1 MIRFNQRLIATVLL
15 VSAVGCGTST
25 IDPVIPPPAPPPPP
39 PPSGGVVT
47 VEASPGTL
55 SFASLGTAQQLAVTP
70 RDAAG
75 GSVAATVAYT
85 TRRTGIIQ
93 VSTTGL
99 VTSVGNGSDTVV
111 ASAGGKTA
119 LIPVNVTQVAT
130 TVQVSAP
137 ATPLDLAGVTAT
149 VVALARDA
157 NNRNIT
163 GAPFTFTSSN
173 PGALPV
179 DAAGIVTVARAGT
192 ARITASLGTQSTFV
206 DLTATFTGPLGP
218 SITGA
223 LTVCTGGMAGPF
235 PCQNVDLVAYLP
247 RSAIGTPSTAT
258 LNDIWGWT
266 DPLDGKEYAIVLR
279 RDGTSFIDV
288 SVPSDPRFVGYLPIT
303 VGATANVWHDV
314 KVYQNRAYIVADGAG
329 AHGMQV
335 FDLTQLRGV
344 TSPRVFAPNSVYRNI
359 NSAHNIAI
367 NTATGFGYIV
377 GASGGGTTC
386 GGGLHIV
393 DLRNAG
399 NPVFAGCFADTQTGR
414 TGTGYTHDVQCV
426 NYIGPDAQYTGRE
439 ICFGANETAIS
450 IADVTVKTAPIALS
464 RAGYPGVAYT
474 HQGWLTEDHRY
485 FLVNDELDEGQ
496 GTANTRTLVWDVTDL
511 DDPILVT
518 QYFGPTRATDHNHY
532 IRGTQMFMS
541 NYQFGLRVV
550 DVSVPSAPVQLGF
563 FDTAPALSNLPGY
576 GGSWSNYPFF
586 ASGIIVMS
594 SSTEGFFVLRAR

>member
-1 MIRFNQRLIATVLL
+1 MIPLAQRLLVTVLL
-15 VSAVGCGTST
+15 GAAVACGNSG
-25 IDPVIPPPAPPPPP
+25 IDPVVPPPAPPPPP

-47 VEASPGTL
+47 IDATPGMLT
-55 SFASLGTAQQLAVTP
+55 FPSLGTSQQLAVTP

-75 GSVAATVAYT
+75 GSVATTVTYT

-93 VSTTGL
+93 VSASGL
-99 VTSVGNGSDTVV
+99 VTSLGNGADTVV

-119 LIPVNVTQVAT
+119 LIPVNVAQVAT

-137 ATPLDLAGVTAT
+137 GTPLDLAGATAT
-149 VVALARDA
+149 VVAQARDA
-157 NNRNIT
+157 NNRVIA
-163 GAPFTFTSSN
+163 GAPFTFASSN
-173 PGALPV
+173 AGALPV
-179 DAAGIVTVARAGT
+179 DATGVVTVARAGT
-192 ARITASLGTQSTFV
+192 ARITATLGSQSSFV
-206 DLTATFTGPLGP
+206 DLTAAFTGPLGP

-266 DPLDGKEYAIVLR
+266 DPQDGKEYAIVLR
-279 RDGTSFIDV
+279 RDGTSFVDV

-303 VGATANVWHDV
+303 AGANPNVWHDV

-367 NTATGFGYIV
+367 NTASGFGYIV

-386 GGGLHIV
+386 GGGLHMV
-393 DLRNAG
+393 DLRNPAA
-399 NPVFAGCFADTQTGR
+399 PVFAGCFADTQTGR
-414 TGTGYTHDVQCV
+414 IGTGYTHDVQCV
-426 NYIGPDAQYTGRE
+426 NYIGPDAQYAGRE

-450 IADVTVKTAPIALS
+450 IADVTVKSAPIAIA

-474 HQGWLTEDHRY
+474 HQGWLTEDQRY
-485 FLVNDELDEGQ
+485 FLVNDELDEQQ
-496 GTANTRTLVWDVTDL
+496 GTANTRTLIWDVTDL

-532 IRGTQMFMS
+532 IRGTRMFMS
-541 NYQFGLRVV
+541 NYQYGLRVV
-550 DVSVPSAPVQLGF
+550 DVSAPTAPIQLGF
-563 FDTAPALSNLPGY
+563 FDTAPTLSNTPGF

>member
-1 MIRFNQRLIATVLL
+1 MISHAQRLLATVLL
-15 VSAVGCGTST
+15 GAAVGCGTSS

-39 PPSGGVVT
+39 PSGGVVT
-47 VEASPGTL
+47 LDASPGAL
-55 SFASLGTAQQLAVTP
+55 IFVSLGTAQQLAVTP

-75 GSVAATVAYT
+75 GSVAATVTYT

-93 VSTTGL
+93 VGANGL
-99 VTSVGNGSDTVV
+99 VTSIGNGADTVV
-111 ASAGGKTA
+111 ASAGGKAA

-130 TVQVSAP
+130 AVQLTAP
-137 ATPLDLAGVTAT
+137 ATPLDMAGKAVTL
-149 VVALARDA
+149 VAQARDA
-157 NNRNIT
+157 NNRVID
-163 GAPFTFTSSN
+163 GAPITFASSN
-173 PGALPV
+173 AGALPV
-179 DAAGIVTVARAGT
+179 DATGVVTVARAGT
-192 ARITASLGTQSTFV
+192 ARITATLGSLSSVV
-206 DLTATFTGPLGP
+206 DLTAAFAGPLGP
-218 SITGA
+218 PITGA
-223 LTVCTGGMAGPF
+223 LTVCNGGIAGPF

-266 DPLDGKEYAIVLR
+266 DPQDGKEYAIVLR
-279 RDGTSFIDV
+279 RDGTSFIDL

-303 VGATANVWHDV
+303 GGATPNVWHDV
-314 KVYQNRAYIVADGAG
+314 KVYQNHAYIVADGAG

-367 NTATGFGYIV
+367 NTASGFGYIV

-386 GGGLHIV
+386 GGGLHMV
-393 DLRNAG
+393 DLRNATT
-399 NPVFAGCFADTQTGR
+399 PVFAGCFADTQTGR

-426 NYIGPDAQYTGRE
+426 NYIGPDAQHAGRE

-450 IADVTVKTAPIALS
+450 IADVTIKTAPIALA

-474 HQGWLTEDHRY
+474 HQGWLTEDQRY

-511 DDPILVT
+511 DDPILVM

-532 IRGTQMFMS
+532 IRGTRMFMS

-550 DVSVPSAPVQLGF
+550 DVSSPAAPVQLGF
-563 FDTAPALSNLPGY
+563 FDTAPGLSNTPGY